1 MIGKETADE
10 GVALLSSAI
19 AELSEDVSADAVRME
34 RNGTTVWVLR
44 AARLEAAGV
53 DMAALARAIEVL
65 GRRGE
70 PASD

>member
-19 AELSEDVSADAVRME
+19 AELSEDLSADAVRME
-34 RNGTTVWVLR
+34 KDGTTVWVLR

-53 DMAALARAIEVL
+53 DLAVLARAIEVL
-65 GRRGE
+65 GRRAE
-70 PASD
+70 APPD